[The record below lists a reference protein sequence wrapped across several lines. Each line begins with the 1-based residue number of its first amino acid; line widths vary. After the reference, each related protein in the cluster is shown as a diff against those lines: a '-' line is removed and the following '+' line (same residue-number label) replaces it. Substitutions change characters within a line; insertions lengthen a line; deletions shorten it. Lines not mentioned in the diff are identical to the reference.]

1 MPETSRDT
9 AIELLAEI
17 LSYRENLVK
26 TENISDIPFNTF
38 IESELEARFIGAL
51 KLYRSAA
58 LPLMLKNDLVN
69 GKPGYFLKVGDRAY
83 YIEPQVELGE
93 LNGVSVHSRADF
105 VIRSARLSDG
115 VKPIALFLDGF
126 TFHHNRIGQDM
137 AQRMAIV
144 QSGKFHIWSL
154 TWHDVENKF
163 KSLKSFF
170 EDYMDPAGLPSG
182 GNFKDL
188 LSGYGLSQFKKYIK
202 YNSFDLLIH
211 FLENPDDEKWRQFMF
226 VAALMHIDAKRYDD
240 AVAVKD
246 WMQSL
251 EPLLPEEMTDKM
263 KETDCPGFS
272 ESCLYGTYDH
282 AGRDGNKFLRQ
293 YVVVEKKALVS
304 PGEPLG
310 VRVGCCLNDD
320 NDEKGKPGFQLS
332 WNGFL
337 RLYNFYQFLP
347 YSYFVTSE
355 GNKANAYDTIKLF
368 EEPVAEAAGMKE
380 EEPPEGSW
388 EAVKEITD
396 DQLHGLLALL
406 QEHGWPIP
414 EAGFELAAENS
425 EIIASAELGWEALKI
440 AFLNAE
446 EIEYQSKF
454 SDFGWKTVPISEVLV
469 DVQKFMS
476 LKDTHGKDA

>member
-105 VIRSARLSDG
+105 VIKSARLSDG
-115 VKPIALFLDGF
+115 VKPIVLFLDGF

-293 YVVVEKKALVS
+293 YVVVEKKALPP

-380 EEPPEGSW
+380 EEPSEGSW

-396 DQLHGLLALL
+396 DRLHGLLALL
-406 QEHGWPIP
+406 QENGWPIP
-414 EAGFELAAENS
+414 EAGFELAAENG

-469 DVQKFMS
+469 DAQKFMS

>member
-1 MPETSRDT
+1 MRS
-9 AIELLAEI
+9 
-17 LSYRENLVK
+17 S
-26 TENISDIPFNTF
+26 
-38 IESELEARFIGAL
+38 
-51 KLYRSAA
+51 LYRSAA

-105 VIRSARLSDG
+105 VIKSARLSDG
-115 VKPIALFLDGF
+115 MKPIALFLDGF

-246 WMQSL
+246 WMQGI

-272 ESCLYGTYDH
+272 ESCLYGTYD
-282 AGRDGNKFLRQ
+282 
-293 YVVVEKKALVS
+293 S
-304 PGEPLG
+304 
-310 VRVGCCLNDD
+310 
-320 NDEKGKPGFQLS
+320 
-332 WNGFL
+332 
-337 RLYNFYQFLP
+337 
-347 YSYFVTSE
+347 
-355 GNKANAYDTIKLF
+355 
-368 EEPVAEAAGMKE
+368 
-380 EEPPEGSW
+380 
-388 EAVKEITD
+388 
-396 DQLHGLLALL
+396 
-406 QEHGWPIP
+406 
-414 EAGFELAAENS
+414 
-425 EIIASAELGWEALKI
+425 
-440 AFLNAE
+440 
-446 EIEYQSKF
+446 
-454 SDFGWKTVPISEVLV
+454 
-469 DVQKFMS
+469 
-476 LKDTHGKDA
+476 